1 MDLLNDEFYMQLA
14 LNVAGG
20 AAGQT
25 GVNPIVGC
33 VVVKS
38 GRIVGMGAHL
48 KRGEGH
54 AEVLALNMAGEQARG
69 ATVYVTLEPCSHQG
83 ITPPCCE
90 RLIAEGVARVVV
102 AAGDPNP
109 LVAGRGIKRLR
120 EEGIEVV
127 VGLLEQQ
134 AIQQNEVF
142 NKFILTGMPFVTL
155 KSALTLDGRIAT
167 RSGHSRWITGPSSR
181 EAVHT
186 LRHRHNAIMVGVDTV
201 LADDPELTTRLSI
214 PGLDP
219 IRIIVDSTLRIPEG
233 ARVLNEIAPSLVLTT
248 EHADNSKVKRLQQ
261 LGAEVVFCGSG
272 ARVDLAIAMTSLGE
286 RGISS
291 ILLEGGGVLNGAMLQ
306 AGLVDKLMLF
316 YAPIIVGGDGAP
328 SAFSFTGPEEMS
340 SALRLRNVS
349 MQAFGEDWCVT
360 GYPVGKDNATGING
374 ATANK
379 EEI

>member
-1 MDLLNDEFYMQLA
+1 
-14 LNVAGG
+14 
-20 AAGQT
+20 
-25 GVNPIVGC
+25 
-33 VVVKS
+33 
-38 GRIVGMGAHL
+38 
-48 KRGEGH
+48 
-54 AEVLALNMAGEQARG
+54 
-69 ATVYVTLEPCSHQG
+69 
-83 ITPPCCE
+83 
-90 RLIAEGVARVVV
+90 V

-142 NKFILTGMPFVTL
+142 NKFILTSMPFVIL

-167 RSGHSRWITGPSSR
+167 RSGHSRWITGPESR

-186 LRHRHNAIMVGVDTV
+186 LRHRNNAIMVGVDTV